1 MYSDL
6 ASQAAKDR
14 QRELRAR
21 ASRQRLGQQ
30 ARALARASRR
40 ADRAQRRVRGAVRR
54 VLRLRAEPEQ

>member
-1 MYSDL
+1 MYSYL

-14 QRELRAR
+14 QREMLAQ
-21 ASRQRLGQQ
+21 ASQQRLGQQ

-40 ADRAQRRVRGAVRR
+40 AERAQRRVRGAVRR

>member
-1 MYSDL
+1 VYSYI

-14 QRELRAR
+14 QRQMLAQ
-21 ASRQRLGQQ
+21 ASQQRLARQ

-40 ADRAQRRVRGAVRR
+40 AERARRRVPRAVRK

>member
-1 MYSDL
+1 VYSYV

-14 QRELRAR
+14 QREMLAQ
-21 ASRQRLGQQ
+21 ASQQRLGRQ

-40 ADRAQRRVRGAVRR
+40 SERAQRRVRGTVRR